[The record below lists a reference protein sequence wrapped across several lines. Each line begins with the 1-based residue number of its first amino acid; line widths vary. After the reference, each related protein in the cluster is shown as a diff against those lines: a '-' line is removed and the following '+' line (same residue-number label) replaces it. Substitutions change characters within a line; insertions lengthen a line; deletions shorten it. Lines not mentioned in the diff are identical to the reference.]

1 MSTRLPCA
9 RALMFAAAL
18 TLAAPAAAQ
27 TRSEG
32 PWWPHPQWGADD
44 QAGASNWITPE
55 KIVEAITLVRTG
67 KVYELGHVYER
78 GMPLLP
84 GRTYTLIIPGAPTMG
99 PFGDQQ
105 TIFNDELVIA
115 QIGQVGTQLDGMGHV
130 GRRMRMADGTTADV
144 YYNGFTGAEIYSAN
158 GLQRLGVE
166 HLKPIVTRGI
176 LIDIARLKGVER
188 LPERYLVTLDDVR
201 KALARQGL
209 DEKDVRPGDALF
221 FNFGWWRLWPQ
232 PVLVAMDKHP
242 GISGEVGEWIIGRS
256 PSMVGSDLAL
266 DGPEGV
272 AHPELTMKNGIP
284 NLEMMTFEALLAD
297 EVSEF
302 LFVLTPLRLKG
313 ATGSAVRPIA
323 IR

>member
-1 MSTRLPCA
+1 MRTRHSCLRILIVIGVLVSA
-9 RALMFAAAL
+9 SA
-18 TLAAPAAAQ
+18 AAAQ
-27 TRSEG
+27 TRAEG
-32 PWWPHPQWGADD
+32 PWWPHSRWGAED

-55 KIVEAITLVRTG
+55 KIVEAIRLVRTG

-78 GMPLLP
+78 DMPILP
-84 GRTYTLIIPGAPTMG
+84 GRTYTLVIPGAPTMG

-130 GRRMRMADGTTADV
+130 GRRMKMADGTTADV
-144 YYNGFTGAEIYSAN
+144 YYNGFTGTEMYGAN
-158 GLQRLGVE
+158 GLQRLGIE

-176 LIDIARLKGVER
+176 LIDIAGYKGVDR

-201 KALARQGL
+201 QALARQGL
-209 DEKDVRPGDALF
+209 GEKDVRPGDALL

-232 PVLVAMDKHP
+232 AALTAMGTHP
-242 GISGEVGEWIIGRS
+242 GISAEVGEWIIARG

-284 NLEMMTFEALLAD
+284 NLELMTFEALLAD
-297 EVSEF
+297 QVSEF
-302 LFVLTPLRLKG
+302 LFIMTPLRLKG
-313 ATGSAVRPIA
+313 ATGSPVRPIA